1 MIYTDLT
8 KKAMLFAFEAHS
20 GQVDKSG
27 LPYIFH
33 PLHVAEQ
40 MKDETSTG
48 VALLHDVIEDCGI
61 SREEL
66 QTVGFPE
73 AVISAV
79 CLLTHEKSVPYLDYI
94 RALRIDPIAVQV
106 KLADLKHNSDLTR
119 LDTITEKDKIRVKKY
134 KKAIKILQSAEN

>member
-20 GQVDKSG
+20 GQIDKSG

-79 CLLTHEKSVPYLDYI
+79 CLLMHEKSVPYLDYI

>member
-20 GQVDKSG
+20 GQIDKSG

-134 KKAIKILQSAEN
+134 KEAIKILQSAEN

>member
-20 GQVDKSG
+20 GQIDKSG

-66 QTVGFPE
+66 QIVGFPE

>member
-1 MIYTDLT
+1 M
-8 KKAMLFAFEAHS
+8 
-20 GQVDKSG
+20 
-27 LPYIFH
+27 
-33 PLHVAEQ
+33 
-40 MKDETSTG
+40 
-48 VALLHDVIEDCGI
+48 
-61 SREEL
+61 
-66 QTVGFPE
+66 
-73 AVISAV
+73 ISAV